1 MIEMLIVISGIFF
14 GLQAALLVY
23 FGRFWFMHRSKEK
36 ELDELLS
43 LVLKSAKEAEEVIQG
58 FQDIDSEEGE
68 YKRGMPNLQS
78 DKYLS
83 TLITVL
89 IKKFNGEVVLTSHD
103 FKNVSFDDYV
113 TLFVDTSNSDIILRS
128 TGEIGDLSDISS
140 YMVHPPSD
148 EDTFH

>member
-1 MIEMLIVISGIFF
+1 MLIVISGIFF

>member
-1 MIEMLIVISGIFF
+1 MLIVISGIFF

-36 ELDELLS
+36 ELDELLY